1 MAVGSSESEKKL
13 LVKML
18 RVMFPHERFPDKPYE
33 EAINAVVD
41 NANSSIAQKSVLS
54 SGLKDLNDISFL
66 NMNVQECTNY
76 LKKIENSPFFSSV
89 HGTGLVALYNNHD
102 VWELLGYEGPS
113 YDKGGYIDR
122 GFNDL
127 DWLPEPRITEYNGD

>member
-1 MAVGSSESEKKL
+1 MFHHLILSDSFFKPFALCFPRRWHSLRKPTFLESS
-13 LVKML
+13 
-18 RVMFPHERFPDKPYE
+18 
-33 EAINAVVD
+33 
-41 NANSSIAQKSVLS
+41 
-54 SGLKDLNDISFL
+54 
-66 NMNVQECTNY
+66 
-76 LKKIENSPFFSSV
+76 FFSSV

-127 DWLPEPRITEYNGD
+127 DWLPEPRIEEHPELASFLSESPQKLAAIKETIKNY

>member
-1 MAVGSSESEKKL
+1 MPVGNSESDKKL

-18 RVMFPHERFPDKPYE
+18 RVMFPHKRFPDKPYE
-33 EAINAVVD
+33 EAIEAVID
-41 NANSSIAQKSVLS
+41 NANSSVAQQSVLS
-54 SGLKDLNDISFL
+54 AGIKDLEDKAFL
-66 NMNVQECTNY
+66 DLDDKKSTEY
-76 LKKIENSPFFSSV
+76 LKKIASSSFFAAV

-102 VWELLGYEGPS
+102 VWDLLGYEGPS

-127 DWLPEPRITEYNGD
+127 DWLPEPRITEYNGE

>member
-1 MAVGSSESEKKL
+1 MTVGSSVSEKKL

-33 EAINAVVD
+33 EAINAVID
-41 NANSSIAQKSVLS
+41 NANSSIAQKSVMS

-66 NMNVQECTNY
+66 NMSDQECTDY
-76 LKKIENSPFFSSV
+76 LKKIENSSFFSTV

-102 VWELLGYEGPS
+102 VWKLLGYEGPS

-127 DWLPEPRITEYNGD
+127 DWLPEPRITEYNGE